1 MSRAFLHLVPK
12 IMQAKEP
19 LKRIFMGR
27 LIPLS
32 PKITEGMADYEPPIV
47 YKSLHFVSG
56 KMEMVDL
63 LKMR

>member
-32 PKITEGMADYEPPIV
+32 LEITEGMADYEPPIEIPPDRANKG
-47 YKSLHFVSG
+47 YK
-56 KMEMVDL
+56 L
-63 LKMR
+63 LYAIGRK